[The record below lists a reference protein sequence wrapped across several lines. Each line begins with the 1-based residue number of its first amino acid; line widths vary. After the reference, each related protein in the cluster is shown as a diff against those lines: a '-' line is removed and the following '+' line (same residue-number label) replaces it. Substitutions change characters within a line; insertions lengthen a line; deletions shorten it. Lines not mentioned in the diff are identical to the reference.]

1 MAVARVGGTKA
12 KIRGQV
18 GDQIFQV
25 KRNSDGTYTQYTYA
39 KGVRTEVTLTPRLQA
54 QRMCMAIVESMMRD
68 LKPIAR
74 ISFQSAKTKNA
85 SLNSFSSFNTQLVLR
100 DCQEHWYGD
109 NKFLFPYRNR
119 TDVTVKDEG
128 GPFMLSSGT
137 LKENVFDYFAE
148 DWQTRYQFIEISPW
162 DQMFYG
168 VVFECQIGV
177 DTLNDFR
184 RKHRMT
190 IYDQI
195 GICAYRHWVD
205 FVTDP
210 DDPIEYLRHE
220 YIIASFNQ
228 SIPGNTLMTE
238 EVIKKLFSFETGWT
252 AGVFMGRNFQ
262 GFGIGHAVEMSALD
276 EQVYYSGAFSISSY
290 SGKKQIST
298 SFYRNP
304 WGGDE
309 PWLLDEYPAY
319 NFGSWMGDPHNHN
332 YPSPFV

>member
-25 KRNSDGTYTQYTYA
+25 KRNPDGSYTQYIYA
-39 KGVRTEVTLTPRLQA
+39 KGVRTEETLTPRLQA

-100 DCQEHWYGD
+100 DCQEHWYGN

-128 GPFMLSSGT
+128 GPFLLSSGT
-137 LKENVFDYFAE
+137 LNRNLFDDFLE
-148 DWQTRYQFIEISPW
+148 DWDYRYQMYDIPAMTHHF
-162 DQMFYG
+162 FG
-168 VVFECQIGV
+168 VIFNCRVGI
-177 DTLNDFR
+177 DTLNDLL
-184 RKHRMT
+184 KAHRMT
-190 IYDQI
+190 VLDGIV
-195 GICAYRHWVD
+195 ICAYRSYWD
-205 FVTDP
+205 FLTDP
-210 DDPIEYLRHE
+210 DDPQEYFKHE
-220 YIIASFNQ
+220 YVIASFNQ
-228 SIPGNTLMTE
+228 Q
-238 EVIKKLFSFETGWT
+238 IKGSTVLTADVLRNLFVLDSKWG
-252 AGVFMGRNFQ
+252 ASVYIRRDGQ
-262 GFGIGHAVEMSALD
+262 GFGIGRSIDDIGVD
-276 EQVYYSGAFSISSY
+276 DFIYYMGAFSISYY
-290 SGKKQIST
+290 SGKKLIST
-298 SFYRNP
+298 ASYTH
-304 WGGDE
+304 GDGDDD
-309 PWLLDEYPAY
+309 PWLADQYPAY

>member
-85 SLNSFSSFNTQLVLR
+85 SLNSFSSFNAQLVLR
-100 DCQEHWYGD
+100 DCQEHWYGN

-137 LKENVFDYFAE
+137 LKENIFDLLVD
-148 DWQTRYQFIEISPW
+148 DWDGDYQMYDINPW
-162 DQMFYG
+162 SEHFFG
-168 VVFECQIGV
+168 VVFDCRVGV
-177 DTLNDFR
+177 DTLNEFR
-184 RKHRMT
+184 KAHRMT
-190 IYDQI
+190 IFDQMA
-195 GICAYRHWVD
+195 ICAYRHWFD
-205 FVTDP
+205 FISDP
-210 DDPIEYLRHE
+210 DDPTEYYRHE
-220 YIIASFNQ
+220 YVIASFNQ
-228 SIPGNTLMTE
+228 LIPGQTVLTAD
-238 EVIKKLFSFETGWT
+238 VIKNLFQIQSGWD
-252 AGVFMGRNFQ
+252 AKVYIRRDGQ
-262 GFGIGHAVEMSALD
+262 GFGIGRAIKSIDLD
-276 EQVYYSGAFSISSY
+276 EFVIYRGAFSISSF
-290 SGKKQIST
+290 SGKKQITT
-298 SFYRNP
+298 SFYVHED
-304 WGGDE
+304 GDDD
-309 PWLLDEYPAY
+309 PWLLDQYPAY

>member
-137 LKENVFDYFAE
+137 LKENVFDTLVNDY
-148 DWQTRYQFIEISPW
+148 DYRYQMVEINILTEW
-162 DQMFYG
+162 FFG
-168 VVFECQIGV
+168 VIFNCRVGV

-184 RKHRMT
+184 KAHRMT
-190 IYDQI
+190 IFDGI
-195 GICAYRHWVD
+195 GICAYRRWIDWVS
-205 FVTDP
+205 DP
-210 DDPIEYLRHE
+210 DDPIEYLKHE

-228 SIPGNTLMTE
+228 NIPGNTILTADVLKRLF
-238 EVIKKLFSFETGWT
+238 VIDSGWT
-252 AGVFMGRNFQ
+252 ADVYIRRDGQ
-262 GFGIGHAVEMSALD
+262 GFGIGHAVQYMAID
-276 EQVYYSGAFSISSY
+276 EEIYYSGAFSISSF
-290 SGKKQIST
+290 SGKKQITT
-298 SFYRNP
+298 SFYVNE
-304 WGGDE
+304 GGSEE
-309 PWLLDEYPAY
+309 PWLVDQYPAY

>member
-25 KRNSDGTYTQYTYA
+25 KRNADGTYTQYTYA
-39 KGVRTEVTLTPRLQA
+39 KGVRTEETLTPRLQA

-100 DCQEHWYGD
+100 DCQEHWYSD

-119 TDVTVKDEG
+119 IDVTVKDEG

-137 LKENVFDYFAE
+137 LKENTFDLLVD
-148 DWQTRYQFIEISPW
+148 DWEFEY
-162 DQMFYG
+162 QMFDINTRTEYFFG
-168 VVFECQIGV
+168 VLFNCRVGV
-177 DTLNDFR
+177 DTLNEFR
-184 RKHRMT
+184 KAHRMT
-190 IYDQI
+190 IFDQI
-195 GICAYRHWVD
+195 GICAYRRWFD
-205 FVTDP
+205 FISDP
-210 DDPIEYLRHE
+210 DDPTEYYRHE

-228 SIPGNTLMTE
+228 LIPGQTVLTAD
-238 EVIKKLFSFETGWT
+238 VIKNLFEIQTGWG
-252 AGVFMGRNFQ
+252 AKVYIRRDGK
-262 GFGIGHAVEMSALD
+262 GFGIGRAIQYVDLD
-276 EQVYYSGAFSISSY
+276 EQVIYRGAFSISSF

-298 SFYRNP
+298 SFYVQED
-304 WGGDE
+304 GSDI
-309 PWLLDEYPAY
+309 PWLGMEYPAY

>member
-85 SLNSFSSFNTQLVLR
+85 SLNAFSSFNTQLVLR

-119 TDVTVKDEG
+119 TDVNVKDEG

-137 LKENVFDYFAE
+137 LKDNIYDLLIE
-148 DWQTRYQFIEISPW
+148 DWFGHYQMYDIDIYHEYF
-162 DQMFYG
+162 FG
-168 VVFECQIGV
+168 VLFNCRIGI

-184 RKHRMT
+184 KAHRMT
-190 IYDQI
+190 IFDQI
-195 GICAYRHWVD
+195 GICAYRRWID
-205 FVTDP
+205 WVTDP
-210 DDPIEYLRHE
+210 DDPVEYLKHE

-228 SIPGNTLMTE
+228 NIPGNTVLTADVLKSLF
-238 EVIKKLFSFETGWT
+238 VIQSGWT
-252 AGVFMGRNFQ
+252 AKVYIRRDGL
-262 GFGIGHAVEMSALD
+262 GFGIGHAVGYNTID
-276 EQVYYSGAFSISSY
+276 EDILYRGAFSISSFT
-290 SGKKQIST
+290 GKKQIST
-298 SFYRNP
+298 SFYSTDF
-304 WGGDE
+304 GEDE
-309 PWLLDEYPAY
+309 PWLYDQYPAY